1 MLAGVVRRGGTL
13 LIMSGSPA
21 FTFMHQ
27 ILPNLR
33 VAFLCSFFIAAAA
46 LSPVLFSSKHAPR
59 MSPVSQH
66 GMEIL
71 ALER

>member
-1 MLAGVVRRGGTL
+1 MN
-13 LIMSGSPA
+13 
-21 FTFMHQ
+21 Q

-46 LSPVLFSSKHAPR
+46 LSPALFSPAKHAPR
-59 MSPVSQH
+59 TGPALQR

-71 ALER
+71 ALGR